1 MTFTLP
7 SPRRNLTPTG
17 LRDRAADVAT
27 SSTIKVATGDFTGGA
42 SEDLFTLASHGL
54 NTGDMLFVLWQ
65 SAMGVVTGGEGLQ
78 CYADVASSST
88 FHLTDSSGTI
98 IENSAD
104 GTVVLLAADAEP
116 DLVDIGI
123 VPNIIVAAGDF
134 TGGTAED
141 IFTPAQGTK
150 GIVEAD
156 GLTLLYKSAAGVL
169 TGISAGTGVFAK
181 TPTVT
186 YFQVAATSGGSVIEN
201 SADGTAVFLKTS

>member
-1 MTFTLP
+1 MSFTLP

-42 SEDLFTLASHGL
+42 SEDLFTLSSHGL
-54 NTGDMLFVLWQ
+54 ASGDMLYVLWQ

-88 FHLTDSSGTI
+88 FHLTDSAGNT

-116 DLVDIGI
+116 DLVEIGI
-123 VPNIIVAAGDF
+123 IPNIIVAAHDF
-134 TGGTAED
+134 TGGSAED
-141 IFTPAQGTK
+141 IDTPAQGTK
-150 GIVEAD
+150 GIVEGD
-156 GLTLLYKSAAGVL
+156 TLVLLYKSAAG
-169 TGISAGTGVFAK
+169 TAGTLDATVFAK
-181 TPTVT
+181 APTVT
-186 YFQVAATSGGSVIEN
+186 YFQTAATSGGSVVDTT
-201 SADGTAVFLKTS
+201 ADGTNVWLKTS